1 MACFLPPAHAKST
14 RNFGHPSIF
23 HVSSLHASSIVR
35 VFRMVGWPVFS
46 LVCTLKV
53 REFEYISTNAFYII
67 ILQGSLVDMEQEI
80 SRLET
85 ALKQKDEQLSSFK
98 TILEQ
103 TQAALD
109 DARECGRSLTGN
121 LENLSSEQSLLTQR
135 VEALSL
141 ELTESQA
148 ALETSR
154 ESAHRLEGEVER
166 LVREGEEREERE
178 ERERE
183 AREEELRATRKSLEE
198 EKQALREAEERLSE
212 RDSEVERVRAELQV
226 GFLYSTET
234 LMSGCVWMLLKS

>member
-1 MACFLPPAHAKST
+1 
-14 RNFGHPSIF
+14 
-23 HVSSLHASSIVR
+23 
-35 VFRMVGWPVFS
+35 MVGWPVFS

-53 REFEYISTNAFYII
+53 HEFEYISTNAFYII

-121 LENLSSEQSLLTQR
+121 LEKLSSEQSLLTQR
-135 VEALSL
+135 VKALSL

-178 ERERE
+178 RE
-183 AREEELRATRKSLEE
+183 AREEELCTTRKSLEE